1 MSNTWTSD
9 LPKVLFL
16 HAYSP
21 RNSGDGLLVDLARD
35 AVVAS
40 LGPADIK
47 VIASDADAF
56 GGSEFEQW
64 EAPLISRTPFISR
77 RLSMLATGMVG
88 PTQRIRQLMEEA
100 DLIVAVGGG
109 YLRGGA
115 LGPAVKSWGAHYG
128 QLRLAARHGQKTV
141 YLPQSIGPFSGT
153 YKRAIGKA
161 LSNIHTVYVRDDRS
175 VSEFASVGSLKRM
188 PDLAVLELANT
199 PPALGKQE
207 NLAGNPIFVARE
219 LSNPRGY
226 YNLLDEASK
235 SDQFEW
241 ALQSTGG
248 GNNDYPLTRRLSSR
262 EPQPLRNILSGP
274 ESRIVVSTRLHG
286 ALSSLIAGFPAIHLS
301 YERKGWGAFEDL
313 GLDEFVLNARDA
325 SLAQVNDLI
334 QKIRSNPSKYWTTI
348 DNHRSRILAQHR
360 LMISRVRDIADL
372 KNASSS

>member
-1 MSNTWTSD
+1 MLNTWTSD
-9 LPKVLFL
+9 LPKVLLL

-35 AVVAS
+35 VVTAS

-56 GGSEFEQW
+56 ESPEFEQW
-64 EAPLISRTPFISR
+64 EAPLVGRTPFISR
-77 RLSMLATGMVG
+77 RLSMLATGLLG
-88 PTQRIRQLMEEA
+88 PTNKIRRLLDEA

-128 QLRLAARHGQKTV
+128 QVRLAARHGQKTV
-141 YLPQSIGPFSGT
+141 YLPQSIGPFSGA

-175 VSEFASVGSLKRM
+175 VSEFSSVKSLQRM

-199 PPALGKQE
+199 PPMLEKQE
-207 NLAGNPIFVARE
+207 NLAGRPIFIARE

-226 YNLLDEASK
+226 YDLLNEAST
-235 SDQFEW
+235 SNQFVW

-248 GNNDYPLTRRLSSR
+248 GNNDYPLTRRLSSA
-262 EPQPLRNILSGP
+262 EPQPLGSILSGP

-313 GLDEFVLNARDA
+313 GLDEYVVNARDV
-325 SLAQVNDLI
+325 SLDQINELI
-334 QKIRSNPSKYWTTI
+334 QKIRSSPSEYWATI
-348 DNHRSRILAQHR
+348 DKHRSQIQAQHE
-360 LMISRVRDIADL
+360 LMLSRVRDIASL
-372 KNASSS
+372 KNVPSS